1 MKKHAAVAVVGGDAR
16 QAILAELMNKD
27 GHSVSVGA
35 LERHSF
41 RNNEHIRPLSDLK
54 AGLSEQHIII
64 LPMPIQKGENQLNAP
79 LSNAPQPLSELLD
92 CLPPG
97 ALVLAGAVPFS
108 VHARAVRNHLRLIDY
123 LTRDELAI
131 RNAVPTAEG
140 AIQIA
145 MEQTDVTLHGL
156 RALVIGYGRIG
167 SILAEKLAALGVR
180 VTVSAR
186 SCRDM
191 ARIEAAGL
199 RPTDTRRLVDVLDGF
214 PLVFNTVPA
223 AVLGSA
229 ELAKLPP
236 KALIIDL
243 ASQPGG
249 IDLGA
254 APPDSVRIIHALSL
268 PGRVAPVTASIAV
281 RDTIY
286 AILSEEGIL

>member
-16 QAILAELMNKD
+16 QAILAELMNRD

-41 RNNEHIRPLSDLK
+41 ESHKNIRHITDLK
-54 AGLSEQHIII
+54 AGLSEQHIVI
-64 LPMPIQKGENQLNAP
+64 LPMPIQKSENQLNAP
-79 LSNAPQPLSELLD
+79 LSNAPHPLSELLD
-92 CLPPG
+92 CIPPG

-108 VHARAVRNHLRLIDY
+108 AHARAVRNHLRLIDY

-167 SILAEKLAALGVR
+167 SILAAKLAALGVR

-199 RPTDTRRLVDVLDGF
+199 RSADTRHLANVISGF

-223 AVLGSA
+223 AVLGTA
-229 ELAKLPP
+229 ELSKLPQG
-236 KALIIDL
+236 ALIIDL

-254 APPDSVRIIHALSL
+254 APPDGLHIIHALSL